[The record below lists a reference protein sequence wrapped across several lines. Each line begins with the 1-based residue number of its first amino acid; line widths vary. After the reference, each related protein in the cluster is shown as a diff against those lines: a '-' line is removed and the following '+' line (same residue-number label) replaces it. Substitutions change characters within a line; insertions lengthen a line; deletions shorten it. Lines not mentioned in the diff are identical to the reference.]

1 VQQIYPLP
9 SDTGVER
16 SDLADLA
23 DAYAYPDL
31 EPGRAWLRANMVST
45 IDGAAHGPDGVTAS
59 ISSPADRT
67 VLGLLRALSD
77 VVLAGAGTVRAE
89 RYGPADVDDRYAELR
104 RRNGQPPAPPIAVVS
119 RRLDLDPASDL
130 FSAADR
136 RTLVFTVGSA
146 PADRRAALA
155 EVADVE
161 VVGDTDADLHRVLSV
176 LAERGLGRV
185 LCEGGPHL
193 LADIVRTGVLDEL
206 CYTMTPL
213 VVGGHAARLLDGA
226 PMPPRPWRLAHIIE
240 DDGTLLTRWTAR

>member
-1 VQQIYPLP
+1 MQQIYPLRA
-9 SDTGVER
+9 DTGTDR
-16 SDLADLA
+16 SGLADLA
-23 DAYAYPDL
+23 AAYAYPDL
-31 EPGRAWLRANMVST
+31 EPGHAWLRANMVSS
-45 IDGAAHGPDGVTAS
+45 IDGAAQGPDGVTAS
-59 ISSPADRT
+59 ISSPADRR
-67 VLGLLRALSD
+67 VLGLLRALAD

-89 RYGPADVDDRYAELR
+89 HYGPADANDDYAGLR

-119 RRLDLDPASDL
+119 RSLRLDPASDL
-130 FSAADR
+130 FRTADQ
-136 RTLVFTVGSA
+136 RTIVLTVSSA

-161 VVGDTDADLHRVLSV
+161 VVGETDADPRRVLAV

-193 LADIVRTGVLDEL
+193 LADIVRSGLLDEL

-213 VVGGHAARLLDGA
+213 VLGGHATRLLDGA
-226 PMPPRPWRLAHIIE
+226 AMPPSRWRLAHIIE